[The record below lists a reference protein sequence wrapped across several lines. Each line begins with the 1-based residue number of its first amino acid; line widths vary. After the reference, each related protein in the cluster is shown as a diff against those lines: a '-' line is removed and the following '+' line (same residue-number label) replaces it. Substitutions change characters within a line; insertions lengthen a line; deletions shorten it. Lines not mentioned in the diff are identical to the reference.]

1 MYLGR
6 VRVEGEVART
16 SEKGEDLIEMV
27 REG

>member
-6 VRVEGEVART
+6 VRVEGEVVRT
-16 SEKGEDLIEMV
+16 SEKGEDFVEMV